1 MAIVVNVG
9 ILLVFWR
16 NLPPEVPLLYS
27 RPWGEDQLT
36 SPYFLW
42 MIPILGIVIGSGLG
56 LVTNKIED
64 KMLRVIFLASN
75 IVIQIVIVLGLVK
88 IILTVI

>member
-42 MIPILGIVIGSGLG
+42 IIPVLGIVIGSGLG